1 MGHLRPL
8 FLKKTSIQFH
18 IILMIKMVHLIS
30 RVGFELTI
38 TWTRVSYHHLSTI
51 RDFRPLQSVFPTWS
65 LWSKVQLKFTTISL
79 KQLVKHTFSTTQF
92 IKKIDRVRR
101 TPICGVFSHDDIK
114 NKGFRIGNET
124 GNFILFYDV
133 NVERG

>member
-1 MGHLRPL
+1 MVDDSVLFIGEKLEVSSIRSHLDTHSGL
-8 FLKKTSIQFH
+8 DL
-18 IILMIKMVHLIS
+18 
-30 RVGFELTI
+30 
-38 TWTRVSYHHLSTI
+38 
-51 RDFRPLQSVFPTWS
+51 
-65 LWSKVQLKFTTISL
+65 
-79 KQLVKHTFSTTQF
+79 TQF